1 MKVKVFICHSS
12 QDHGFVFLL
21 AKKMK
26 DHHIDVWID
35 DWKIQ
40 VGDSI
45 AAKINSGLGTSSFFV
60 PVLSKN
66 SLQSE
71 WVQRELDA
79 ALMLQM
85 THKGMKILP
94 VLLDIEFDELPPL
107 WRGIAAARFMSPK
120 IDYVEMEKL
129 LEPILNAREA
139 TSLASFQDSYLED
152 IVKIIDPAINNPAPT
167 RKQVEVVLS
176 LIEKPVYLNYFFK
189 TVISPIWFPVL
200 VAHKIISAKD
210 APSPIQTGDKG
221 YYAFPRWNVLS
232 YLESVSK
239 QLHAM
244 PEAERKTC
252 ERELIGIIK
261 QVSAERKKIIKEKPG
276 DFKLDNYG
284 TWNSFAQILQ
294 SIPVSYIDEEMI
306 GCFDTWLTSEFNT
319 LLPSSEIGSKL
330 LPRIISSGDYSKAE
344 QISKILLGY
353 RLVDPSKEATLFEG
367 ERKIV
372 SRVEKYWLAD
382 IFLKRKTAFSLG
394 KHCSPEFIFWLAA
407 EVRKI
412 LSARYAKR
420 LDFAG
425 SDGRLYALILK
436 MDDINSFS
444 GYSVSVRQPLGPEE
458 QDVFRRDTLQSIADI
473 SEKVSC
479 PAYEAFE
486 TYILSIIH
494 RHLGAD
500 LNIEKKAIEE
510 YYESLTVDHSNVWIE
525 SLYDDFQDGYE
536 DALSVYVYI
545 LKDILA
551 GKLAEDS
558 KKGRAILLELWGN
571 GYRYPVFKRLV
582 LYCLG
587 EYFDICHEDV
597 FSHYFASNVDLLD
610 DPYLKPEVFKLLEL
624 GAEKLTHEE
633 QCKIEAAISRG
644 PKRDDA
650 VAYSDM
656 HIKFWQQEWYTSL
669 KAIPKYAKLAEGL
682 RAETKH
688 DVSIPRR
695 VTTWTGPGDS
705 PLSKEELVAKSNK
718 EIAEFIPAFAAQ
730 KRDFFARITDEG
742 LAETL
747 MAVVKEKPEKFIQD
761 LSPFINLPY
770 RYVYSVLDGIL
781 EAYKNSNTSLDWGN
795 ILAFI
800 KSYIERDIFWEDK
813 LLSGD
818 SELRRANHEWIVG
831 KVAELIKYATH
842 ADETAIEAKYNS
854 QMQEILF
861 VFIQHLSREYADENK
876 DPVFHFLNSTEGKTT
891 EALLNLSLRCAR
903 LNQKEGKTPIWNA
916 DLKAEYEKLLDDK
929 IYDAYT
935 VLGEYLPNFNYL
947 DKLWVQ
953 TKVKEF
959 EGLEDKA
966 WFTFVVGY
974 LYSPKVYDD
983 LYALMR
989 QHYVRALSYDFGTS
1003 RAQELLSQHIAV
1015 GYLRSQDNLGG
1026 KGLIN
1031 QFLETAKPEAIERFI
1046 GFIWMQRIKKDE
1058 VRLGETPEQ
1067 AESKKRWVQVITPR
1081 IIGLWAYVYE
1091 NYQIKRKWGKG
1102 FKKVNSELVNLS
1114 VFLPEL
1120 NEVNLKWILFAIPCL
1135 EAFMGATFLIE
1146 YLNSLKDKGDLTA
1159 NAKYLAVIWNEMLK
1173 KFAPDY
1179 DIENVQAILSF
1190 IKKHQPE
1197 LAKPIY
1203 DRYVE
1208 LGHEDVVKN
1217 L

>member
-1 MKVKVFICHSS
+1 MKVFICHSS
-12 QDHGFVFLL
+12 LDHGFVHAL
-21 AKKMK
+21 AKKIQ
-26 DHHIDVWID
+26 DNHVDIWID
-35 DWKIQ
+35 DWNIQ

-45 AAKINSGLGTSSFFV
+45 TGKINSGLEASSFFV
-60 PVLSKN
+60 PVLSRN
-66 SLQSE
+66 SLRSE
-71 WVQRELDA
+71 WVSRELNST
-79 ALMLQM
+79 LMRQM
-85 THKGMKILP
+85 TQKNVKILP
-94 VLLDIEFDELPPL
+94 VWLDIEASEVPPL
-107 WRGIAAARFMSPK
+107 IVDIFAAKFSNSQ
-120 IDYVEMEKL
+120 IDEREVSKL
-129 LEPILNAREA
+129 LEPILNTIKADRLGA
-139 TSLASFQDSYLED
+139 FQDSYLEN
-152 IVKIIDPAINNPAPT
+152 IINIIDPALLSPKPT

-176 LIEKPVYLNYFFK
+176 LFKDPVYRNYFFK
-189 TVISPIWFPVL
+189 TVNNPVWFPVL
-200 VAHKIISAKD
+200 VEHKVFSAEN
-210 APSPIQTGDKG
+210 APSPKETGDKG
-221 YYAFPRWNVLS
+221 YYSFPHWNVLS
-232 YLESVSK
+232 YLESVAK

-244 PEAERKTC
+244 PEAERKTY
-252 ERELIGIIK
+252 ERELIRIIK
-261 QVSAERKKIIKEKPG
+261 QVSAERKKAINERPD

-294 SIPVSYIDEEMI
+294 NIPESYIDEEMI
-306 GCFDTWLTSEFNT
+306 GYFDAWLTSEFNT

-330 LPRIISSGDYSKAE
+330 LPRIISAGDYSKAE

-353 RLVDPSKEATLFEG
+353 RLVEPSKEATLFEG

-412 LSARYAKR
+412 LSGRYAKR

-436 MDDINSFS
+436 MEDINSFS
-444 GYSVSVRQPLGPEE
+444 GYSVSARQPLGPEE
-458 QDVFRRDTLQSIADI
+458 QDVFRRDSLKSIADI

-479 PAYEAFE
+479 PVYEAFE
-486 TYILSIIH
+486 TYILGIIH

-500 LNIEKKAIEE
+500 FKIERKAIEE
-510 YYESLTVDHSNVWIE
+510 FYESLTVDHSNVWIE
-525 SLYDDFQDGYE
+525 TLYDDFQDGYE
-536 DALSVYVYI
+536 DALSVYVFI
-545 LKDILA
+545 LKDFLA
-551 GKLAEDS
+551 GKLEEDPE
-558 KKGRAILLELWGN
+558 KGRAILRELWGN

-587 EYFDICHEDV
+587 EYFDSCHEDF
-597 FSHYFASNVDLLD
+597 FSHYFGSDLDLLNE
-610 DPYLKPEVFKLLEL
+610 PYLTPEVFKLFEL
-624 GAEKLTHEE
+624 NAEKLTQEE
-633 QCKIEAAISRG
+633 QAKVEATISRG
-644 PKRDDA
+644 PKRGDA
-650 VAYSDM
+650 VAYTDM
-656 HIKFWQQEWYTSL
+656 QIKFWQQQWYTSL
-669 KAIPKYAKLAEGL
+669 KSIPKYAKHAESL
-682 RAETKH
+682 QAETKH

-695 VTTWTGPGDS
+695 VTTWIGPGDS
-705 PLSKEELVAKSNK
+705 PLSKEELLTKSNK
-718 EIAEFIPAFAAQ
+718 EIAEYIPAFAAQ
-730 KRDFFARITDEG
+730 KRDFFARITGEG

-747 MAVVKEKPEKFIQD
+747 GAVVKEKPEKFIQD
-761 LSPFINLPY
+761 MSPFINSPY
-770 RYVYSVLDGIL
+770 RYVYSILDGIL
-781 EAYKNSNTSLDWGN
+781 EAYKNANTNLDWGN

-800 KSYIERDIFWEDK
+800 KSYVARDGFWEDK

-831 KVAELIKYATH
+831 KVAEIIKYATYDD
-842 ADETAIEAKYNS
+842 ATAIEAKFNS
-854 QMQEILF
+854 EMQEILF
-861 VFIQHLSREYADENK
+861 VFIKHLSREYADENK
-876 DPVFHFLNSTEGKTT
+876 DPVFHSLNSIEGKTA

-903 LNQKEGKTPIWNA
+903 FNQKEGKTPIWNA
-916 DLKAEYEKLLDDK
+916 DLKGAYEKLLNDK

-935 VLGEYLPNFNYL
+935 VLGEHLPNFNYL
-947 DKLWVQ
+947 DKLWAEV
-953 TKVKEF
+953 KVEEF
-959 EGLEDKA
+959 ERLEDKA
-966 WFTFVVGY
+966 WFTFIVGY

-983 LYALMR
+983 LYAMMR

-1026 KGLIN
+1026 DGLIN

-1046 GFIWMQRIKKDE
+1046 GFIWMQRVKRDE

-1081 IIGLWAYVYE
+1081 IIALWAYVYE
-1091 NYQIKRKWGKG
+1091 NYQKTQKWGKG

-1120 NEVNLKWILFAIPCL
+1120 DEVNLKWILFAVPCL

-1146 YLNSLKDKGDLTA
+1146 YLNCLKDNGDLKA
-1159 NAKYLAVIWNEMLK
+1159 NAKYLADIWNEMLK

-1208 LGHEDVVKN
+1208 LGREDIVKN